1 MADEPRPQPSNQ
13 HSRPGKYSAYGR
25 AGAPEPSRRSALTAG
40 LGIALGAGLAAVPA
54 TTAAAA
60 SRDGAPRAR
69 TGARVQQSGASL
81 CDRPGDSASAQ
92 GLGSGDLA
100 IPYYRE
106 HDGTWG
112 YVFGDSWAGIQQTGA
127 YLGSPLMLNQD
138 RFDASGQTPISFT
151 WAMPTGGA
159 ARQLF
164 DYGHQQDN
172 GHGWEFSRIPND
184 CIEFGGRTY
193 LQYTSVNTW
202 TPDAGRDGS
211 LMSGVAYSD
220 DHGVTWTDYPYH
232 WAGDVQGVNQSMY
245 GMWSFAGID
254 PDGWLYVFSKRWNGS
269 HRNAADGGA
278 IQLFRIQPGDFR
290 AGNFGAQQNWA
301 YVDGGWRWT
310 TAAAPSPI
318 LTGNNIGEFSVKRI
332 GSTYCMSYFDVDD
345 YAICTRTAPRPD
357 AVWSA
362 PVPQIVGNNTFPPSH
377 WGRPQVPFLYGGY
390 IHPGSASA
398 TSLTLI
404 VSQWNGQQGSPPYWA
419 LQFDGIRP

>member
-1 MADEPRPQPSNQ
+1 MSVEPRPQDQPLT
-13 HSRPGKYSAYGR
+13 RRLTLK
-25 AGAPEPSRRSALTAG
+25 AGVG
-40 LGIALGAGLAAVPA
+40 LVLGAGLAAAPLP
-54 TTAAAA
+54 AAAA
-60 SRDGAPRAR
+60 TGSTPKPR
-69 TGARVQQSGASL
+69 TGPRVLASGASL
-81 CDRPGDSASAQ
+81 CDQPGDSASAQ

-106 HDGTWG
+106 HDGSWG
-112 YVFGDSWAGIQQTGA
+112 YVFGDSWTGIQQTGD
-127 YLGSPLMLNQD
+127 YMGSPIMLNQD
-138 RFDASGQTPISFT
+138 GFDASGQTPISFT
-151 WAMPTGGA
+151 WAMPSGGG

-164 DYGHQQDN
+164 DYTPQQDN

-184 CIEFGGRTY
+184 CVEFGGRTY

-202 TPDAGRDGS
+202 TPGAGRDGS

-220 DHGVTWTDYPYH
+220 DYGVTWTDYPYH
-232 WAGDVQGVNQSMY
+232 WAGDEQGTNQSMY

-269 HRNAADGGA
+269 HRNTADGGA
-278 IQLFRIQPGDFR
+278 IQLFRIQPSDFR
-290 AGNFGAQQNWA
+290 DGNFGAQQNWA
-301 YVDGGWRWT
+301 YVGNSWQWT
-310 TAAAPSPI
+310 TDAAPSAI

-345 YAICTRTAPRPD
+345 YSICTRTASRPD

-362 PVPQIVGNNTFPPSH
+362 PTPQIVGNNTVPPSH
-377 WGRPQVPFLYGGY
+377 WGRPQVPTLYGGY

-404 VSQWNGQQGSPPYWA
+404 VSQWNGQKGSPPYWA
-419 LQFDGIRP
+419 LQFDGVNP